1 MGLKFFASVLRPF
14 LYNFGESAF
23 QPFLRNL
30 PAALSIPIALLVST
44 SFNIFKST
52 INFFKFEF
60 FSRKLDH
67 LQYWRTEGTLNFYVG
82 PETLLRRSLARFV
95 ECSSKVCPILCC
107 AQPGYAIV
115 FEFWSFFT
123 LNQFTPILY
132 FCRQS
137 HLPSADAFFF
147 SRFYEFFY

>member
-1 MGLKFFASVLRPF
+1 MGLKFFPSVFRPF

-23 QPFLRNL
+23 QPFLNL

-67 LQYWRTEGTLNFYVG
+67 L
-82 PETLLRRSLARFV
+82 
-95 ECSSKVCPILCC
+95 
-107 AQPGYAIV
+107 
-115 FEFWSFFT
+115 
-123 LNQFTPILY
+123 
-132 FCRQS
+132 
-137 HLPSADAFFF
+137 
-147 SRFYEFFY
+147 